1 MCIRDSYY
9 FDEDHIIAQINYFI
23 SVHPNK
29 NCYIFNSRRTPPST
43 NEKLKSLQ
51 DIYNN
56 VNFFDF
62 NHGSS
67 DFETTLKNA
76 NSKLI
81 TRDSVNMVFE
91 SLSCK
96 GKTYLMDMK
105 KIRSSN
111 KVVKVIDSLIENKKI
126 GFIDCSDITD
136 GVSKMKLQK
145 QNIHNE
151 IFAEVE
157 KISYK
162 LLQLI

>member
-1 MCIRDSYY
+1 
-9 FDEDHIIAQINYFI
+9 
-23 SVHPNK
+23 
-29 NCYIFNSRRTPPST
+29 
-43 NEKLKSLQ
+43 
-51 DIYNN
+51 
-56 VNFFDF
+56 
-62 NHGSS
+62 
-67 DFETTLKNA
+67 
-76 NSKLI
+76 
-81 TRDSVNMVFE
+81 MVFE

-126 GFIDCSDITD
+126 GFIDCGDIAD

-151 IFAEVE
+151 IYAEVE